1 VSNTSLE
8 EENTFM
14 PGDLVVAHKSEELV
28 RLNPQSIMPA
38 AIRRAGAKAEEK
50 FAEFFGAS
58 IRNVNTRMAYQ
69 RAVKTFFTWIE
80 GHRLGLLQIRPL
92 HVAAY
97 IEQLGQ
103 EKSIP
108 TVKQN
113 LAAIRELFDYLIVG
127 QVVEMNP
134 AAAVK
139 GPSYSAKKG
148 KTPVLDSAEARQL
161 LESIDTTSVVGLRDR
176 AVIGLMVYT
185 FARVGAMVGM
195 NVEDYFPQGKRW
207 WARLHEKG
215 SKLHDVP
222 CHHKLEEYLD
232 AYVEKAKLWEQKKSP
247 LFRTS
252 LGKTKKL
259 TAHRMTRRDVYEMV
273 RRRAKY
279 AGIETAIGCHTFR
292 ATGITNY
299 LTNGG
304 TLEKAQQLAN
314 HESARTTKLYDR
326 RDDKL
331 SLDEVERITI

>member
-1 VSNTSLE
+1 
-8 EENTFM
+8 M
-14 PGDLVVAHKSEELV
+14 PKELVVVNKAEEVV
-28 RLNPQSIMPA
+28 RLDPRSIVPVV
-38 AIRRAGAKAEEK
+38 IRQAGTKAEEK
-50 FAEFFGAS
+50 FIEFFAAA
-58 IRNVNTRMAYQ
+58 IRNVNTRMAYL
-69 RAVKTFFTWIE
+69 RAVKKFFAWLETGRI
-80 GHRLGLLQIRPL
+80 RLDQVRPI

-97 IEQLGQ
+97 IEQLGR
-103 EKSIP
+103 ERSIP

-148 KTPVLDSAEARQL
+148 KTPVLDTAEARQL
-161 LESIDTTSVVGLRDR
+161 LDSIDITSVVGLRDR

-252 LGKTKKL
+252 LGKTKQL
-259 TAHRMTRRDVYEMV
+259 TANRMTRRDVYEMV
-273 RRRAKY
+273 RRRAKD

-299 LTNGG
+299 LVNGG